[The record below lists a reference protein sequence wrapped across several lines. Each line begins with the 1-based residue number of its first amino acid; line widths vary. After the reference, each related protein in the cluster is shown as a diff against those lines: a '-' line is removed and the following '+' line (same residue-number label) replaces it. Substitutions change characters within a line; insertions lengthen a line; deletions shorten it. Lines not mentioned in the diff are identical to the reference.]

1 MCYDNSKRGNFA
13 GASTARKGGNL
24 KIKSIYIGGWFQRT
38 MLQLSEIYDFL
49 RDGTSQAGL
58 EKDKLLNLRN
68 NLRIDSIEYGVAN
81 EEFVAF
87 TTKEHIRVKLFEDGL
102 MTIGSNQVSE
112 PTMFADIERLRG
124 YYEERLSPAI
134 NYLFSMGAP
143 VFKELASVENIY
155 PYFIVCDNA
164 SQDNISELLAKT
176 ERQKYFEFDGK
187 NYSVLRGDKYYFIN
201 NKKAT
206 LSNIERYIE
215 EQVFIREFKGQLH
228 RYLNLHRAIW
238 SKIDAIKKRT
248 NANEQETLSTI
259 TKLDRYEK
267 TALLIEGR
275 LEQMAPYVSIR
286 EAGMKNDQEL
296 TEFLAIS
303 GYRYSALEAAL
314 EYMKSLWDTTRRYAE
329 SAQRLMLRV
338 EQERT
343 VSACRSILFAVVS
356 LVIVSILGLIFGN
369 SLKFS
374 VDTIIYS
381 AVLVVAGLLGWK
393 VFTLH
398 NSTKRYKLLADDGK
412 ENI

>member
-1 MCYDNSKRGNFA
+1 
-13 GASTARKGGNL
+13 
-24 KIKSIYIGGWFQRT
+24 

-87 TTKEHIRVKLFEDGL
+87 TTEEHIRVKLFEDGL

-412 ENI
+412 ENIWKNIKY

>member
-1 MCYDNSKRGNFA
+1 M
-13 GASTARKGGNL
+13 

-49 RDGTSQAGL
+49 RDGTSQVGL
-58 EKDKLLNLRN
+58 DQAKLASLRD

-87 TTKEHIRVKLFEDGL
+87 TTEEHIRVKLFEDGL
-102 MTIGSNQVSE
+102 MTVSSDQVSE

-134 NYLFSMGAP
+134 NYLFSLGAP

-155 PYFIVCDNA
+155 PYFVVCDNA
-164 SQDNISELLAKT
+164 SPENISELLAKT

-187 NYSVLRGDKYYFIN
+187 NYNVLRGDKYYFIN

-238 SKIDAIKKRT
+238 SKIDAVKKRT
-248 NANEQETLSTI
+248 SASEVETLAAI

-286 EAGMKNDQEL
+286 EAGMKDDQEL

-343 VSACRSILFAVVS
+343 ISTCRGILLALVI
-356 LVIVSILGLIFGN
+356 LVIVSILGLMFGTK
-369 SLKFS
+369 LGFT
-374 VDTIIYS
+374 VDTVIYG
-381 AVLVVAGLLGWK
+381 AILVIAGIVSWK
-393 VFTLH
+393 VLSIH
-398 NSTKRYKLLADDGK
+398 HSAKRYKLLADDGK
-412 ENI
+412 ENL